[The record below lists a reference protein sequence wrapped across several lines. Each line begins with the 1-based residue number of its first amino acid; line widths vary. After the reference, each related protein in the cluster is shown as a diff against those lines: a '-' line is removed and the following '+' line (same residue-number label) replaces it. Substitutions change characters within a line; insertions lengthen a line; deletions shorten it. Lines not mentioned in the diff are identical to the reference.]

1 MFLSVFTLPLFL
13 YGAKFAIHFNII
25 ENRRYETAIR
35 DLDCTGYL
43 DAGKCQTDNFH
54 KEGDNS
60 LPYEWT
66 RHSCC
71 PDCFKK
77 YYTLAIAPYKGD
89 KACAISYT
97 FDDGLAEQYS
107 LVAPQFEKGDSGGH
121 LLLMVLRL
129 IAMAD

>member
-1 MFLSVFTLPLFL
+1 MRQLFVILIALGIWMPVNAKQITFTKK
-13 YGAKFAIHFNII
+13 GIIH
-25 ENRRYETAIR
+25 YHMSGQDTLVVQTA
-35 DLDCTGYL
+35 L
-43 DAGKCQTDNFH
+43 
-54 KEGDNS
+54 
-60 LPYEWT
+60 
-66 RHSCC
+66 
-71 PDCFKK
+71 KK